1 MTKGVYLITDY
12 KGGILNVDG
21 SLRGAYFKAKRLV
34 EKANVPANYI
44 RILAMG
50 SGQTFKYQDLMNR
63 KWR

>member
-1 MTKGVYLITDY
+1 MTTGVYLITDY

-21 SLRGAYFKAKRLV
+21 TLRGAHFKAKRLV
-34 EKANVPANYI
+34 EKANFPVNYI

-63 KWR
+63 KWS